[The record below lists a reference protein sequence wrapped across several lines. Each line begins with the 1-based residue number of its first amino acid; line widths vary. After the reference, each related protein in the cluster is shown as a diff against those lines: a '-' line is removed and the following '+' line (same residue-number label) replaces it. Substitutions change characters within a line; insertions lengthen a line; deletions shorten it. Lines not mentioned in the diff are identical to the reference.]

1 MGKYYLNSH
10 LVQWKQTERSSF
22 NTVPKDAQA
31 NGPLERGWAEIPLR
45 DIIYETEFKSK
56 QKAAMETGKPIAFP
70 SNVSCMKDSR
80 LT

>member
-31 NGPLERGWAEIPLR
+31 NAETNLSVLNKTQYAGSYTYDKYGS
-45 DIIYETEFKSK
+45 DIFDMLTGGSK
-56 QKAAMETGKPIAFP
+56 YSSKG
-70 SNVSCMKDSR
+70 
-80 LT
+80 